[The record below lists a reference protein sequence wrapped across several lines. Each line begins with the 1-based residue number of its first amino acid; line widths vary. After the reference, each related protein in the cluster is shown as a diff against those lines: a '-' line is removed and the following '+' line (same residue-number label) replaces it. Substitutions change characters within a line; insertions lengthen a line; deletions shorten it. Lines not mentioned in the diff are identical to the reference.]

1 MDFFGVPIKPS
12 YVREVKTKY
21 KLTQRIPIPMK
32 RIYLMMALLWALAG
46 AATAQKYTLSG
57 TVADGLGESL
67 PGAAAA
73 LLNAK
78 DSTLLAG
85 AATDM
90 QGQFRLTAPKAGTY
104 LLRLSYMG
112 YVTQYRSVTFS
123 RSQNTLALGTLTLA
137 EDAKV
142 MQEAQVTAK
151 LAQVEMKED
160 TFVYNADA
168 YRLPEGAA
176 LEELVRKLPGAE
188 VADDGTI
195 TINGKTVKKIMVDG
209 KNFFEGD
216 TKMAMKNLPSKMVK
230 RIKAY
235 DRQSDYSRV
244 TGIDDGEEETVLDL
258 DVQKGMKEGWVINAD
273 VAGGTEDRYSLK
285 GNVMRFADRFKFALI
300 GSRNNVNDA
309 GFPGGGGRFRGG
321 GGGITTS
328 NMAGLNI
335 SWENGRK
342 EDDAGYLKLGGNV
355 RYSSTKTTTDSRSN
369 SETFLTASTST
380 FSNARNHSVT
390 HATNVNAN
398 LRLEW
403 KPDSATT
410 INLKPNF
417 SHSESDNFGLSSS
430 VTFNSDPY
438 AAGLTNPLDEYAAW
452 ADPDSIRVNANTR
465 YAYGDSR
472 SNSGDVDLQVNRKLG
487 RAGRNVTLNLG
498 GQYSRSQSNSY
509 SRSLVQYYLRDSRT
523 ATYQNT
529 FSPSENYRYQARLS
543 YSEPIFKG
551 ANLQFTYQVQRRY
564 QDQNRSIYTYAD
576 LADQLESMGITNY
589 TAEDLYTGNIAGLNS
604 LVLAQDLH
612 NSQYATYKELN
623 HDATALL
630 RYRVGDLRINAG
642 VSFQPQT
649 THMDYAKSNIDTT
662 ITRRTRNWSPRVDVR
677 WKISDAS
684 QLRVRYNGWMGQ
696 PSMTNLI
703 EVTDSSDPLN
713 ISIGN
718 AGLESSWTDRFF
730 AFYNGYNAGKQR
742 GWAANFN
749 GNIQRRSISSAT
761 IYDTETGVK
770 YRRPMNI
777 DGRWGVGGMVMF
789 NTALG
794 ERKLFNFSTHT
805 NVNYN
810 NDVDY
815 ISSDLTAASRS
826 YLTSGTG
833 GGVDLNGLFRSMA
846 LAKATTK
853 TTSLNETLRLNFR
866 NELGANDDYSLDLG
880 LATSVNYQHAR
891 NKVQTNANLDTWTYS
906 YGGNVTFTTPFNLSF
921 SSDLTQQSRRGY
933 EDKSMNT
940 DELIWNAQLSQ
951 GLKQWF
957 KGHDLTVS
965 VQWYD
970 ILNQR
975 SSISRSISATM
986 RSDTWTNAINS
997 YVMVHLIYKF
1007 NLMGNKQARE
1017 AMGPGGFD
1025 GFGGPGSGRGGR
1037 GGGPGG
1043 FGGRPF

>member
-1 MDFFGVPIKPS
+1 M
-12 YVREVKTKY
+12 TKR
-21 KLTQRIPIPMK
+21 TF
-32 RIYLMMALLWALAG
+32 LMTVLLWALGGMAM
-46 AATAQKYTLSG
+46 AQKFVVSG
-57 TVADGLGESL
+57 IVKDSQEETL

-73 LLNAK
+73 LLNAA
-78 DSTLLAG
+78 DSTLVAG
-85 AATDM
+85 AASDV
-90 QGQFRLTAPKAGTY
+90 QGRFHLSAPKAGTY

-112 YVTQYRSVTFS
+112 YVTQYRSVTVS
-123 RSQNTLALGTLTLA
+123 KKQSSVDLGTLTLT

-151 LAQVEMKED
+151 LAQMEMKED
-160 TFVYNADA
+160 TFVYNAGA
-168 YRLPEGAA
+168 YRLPEGSA
-176 LEELVRKLPGAE
+176 LEELVKKLPGAE
-188 VADDGTI
+188 VAEDGTI

-230 RIKAY
+230 KIKAY
-235 DRQSDYSRV
+235 DRQSDYTRI

-258 DVQKGMKEGWVINAD
+258 DVDKGMKEGWVVNAD

-285 GNVMRFADRFKFALI
+285 ANVMRFTDQLKFALI
-300 GSRNNVNDA
+300 GSRNNVNDE
-309 GFPGGGGRFRGG
+309 GFPGGGGRFRGAAG
-321 GGGITTS
+321 SITTS

-335 SWENGRK
+335 SWENGKK
-342 EDDAGYLKLGGNV
+342 EEDAGYLKLGGNV
-355 RYSSTKTTTDSRSN
+355 RYSSTKSTSDSRSN
-369 SETFLTASTST
+369 SETFLTSTTST
-380 FSNARNHSVT
+380 FSNALRHSLT

-403 KPDSATT
+403 KPDSMTT
-410 INLKPNF
+410 LNLRPNF
-417 SHSESDNFGLSSS
+417 SHASGDNFVRSLS

-438 AAGLTNPLDEYAAW
+438 AAGLTDPLAQYAAW

-465 YAYGDSR
+465 YSFGDSR
-472 SNSGDVDLQVNRKLG
+472 SNSGDLDFQINRKLG
-487 RAGRNVTLNLG
+487 KAGRNVTLNVG
-498 GQYSRSQSNSY
+498 GQFSRSENNSY
-509 SRSLVQYYLRDSRT
+509 SRSLVQYYLRDTRT

-529 FSPSENYRYQARLS
+529 FSPSENYRYQARIS

-551 ANLQFTYQVQRRY
+551 ANLQFTYQAQRRY
-564 QDQNRSIYTYAD
+564 QDQNRSIYSYAD
-576 LADQLESMGITNY
+576 LAAKLESMGVTNY
-589 TAEDLYTGNIAGLNS
+589 TAEDLYTGNIAGINS

-612 NSQYATYKELN
+612 NSQYATYRELN
-623 HDATALL
+623 HEATAML
-630 RYRVGDLRINAG
+630 RYRVGELRINAG

-649 THMDYAKSNIDTT
+649 THMDYTKSNIDTT
-662 ITRRTRNWSPRVDVR
+662 ITRRTQNWSPRVDVR
-677 WKISDAS
+677 WKISDVS
-684 QLRVRYNGWMGQ
+684 QLRVRYNGRMSQ

-713 ISIGN
+713 ISTGN

-730 AFYNGYNAGKQR
+730 AFYNGYNAELQR

-749 GNIQRRSISSAT
+749 GTIQRRTISSAT

-777 DGRWGVGGMVMF
+777 DGRWGLGGMVMF

-794 ERKLFNFSTHT
+794 AKKLFNISTHT
-805 NVNYN
+805 DVNYN

-815 ISSDLTAASRS
+815 ISSDLTAASRA
-826 YLTSGTG
+826 YLTSGVG
-833 GGVDLNGLFRSMA
+833 GGVDLNGLFRSMN

-853 TTSLNETLRLNFR
+853 TTSLNERLSLNYR
-866 NELGANDDYSLDLG
+866 NELGTNADYSIDLG
-880 LATSVNYQHAR
+880 VSTNVNYQHAR
-891 NKVQTNANLDTWTYS
+891 NRMQTSANLDTWTFS

-921 SSDLTQQSRRGY
+921 SSDLSQQSRRGY
-933 EDKSMNT
+933 DDASMNT

-951 GLKQWF
+951 GLKKWLN
-957 KGHDLTVS
+957 GHDLTLS
-965 VQWYD
+965 LQWYD

-986 RSDTWTNAINS
+986 RSDTWTNTINS
-997 YVMVHLIYKF
+997 YVMFRLVYKF
-1007 NLMGNKQARE
+1007 NLMGNKEARE
-1017 AMGPGGFD
+1017 AMGPGGF
-1025 GFGGPGSGRGGR
+1025 GGP

-1043 FGGRPF
+1043 GRGGDREGFGGGRPF